1 MKKNK
6 KIIALLCGLF
16 QFALAYFVSDSLNSN
31 PGYEDVI
38 RGRAAQDTFIYHYL
52 LPQVVAS
59 LDTIMINCFYRVAAN
74 DTLLLA
80 SNANILYK
88 STNHGESWIEI
99 HCFVGEWIQ
108 SIYFKDRNT
117 VFIGTSILNQPGKL
131 YRTSDLINFAPVLTT
146 TYNNEFFSNLG
157 ISWSGS
163 IIYAGEYKEF
173 SDTTQY
179 VDIYVWKSNDNGST
193 WNRLLNL
200 TDVIG
205 HKVRHVHLAAVDP
218 FTNDVYVTTGDN
230 PNNGTIIF
238 SQDGGSTWKK
248 LVASP
253 WRIYHPWFEPYAEFD
268 APVSVL
274 FSQDY
279 IYFGSDTPNHGI
291 IWRYRRT
298 QDEFGDLQPMLYI
311 PNSIIKLTGFFG
323 MTLKDSV
330 VYFISSG
337 WDSAPSSVWVSDTRF
352 KRSIKLFD
360 LPASWYTNLAHDE
373 QYVYVV
379 GWFGPMIRF
388 RLLDPITGQNLLCP
402 PLQRIPGDTLTLQ
415 GIALDKEAIWY
426 SLIQNPLMT
435 GANLIISPIRV
446 TNLVSNPSLEDG
458 TNHWYLSQCNITTED
473 AYDGIYCAKLVSP
486 PFCYII
492 TDTISIA
499 SSDYYRLSFYYKFRS
514 PTITHIV
521 PGTVAFWFDSSM
533 NFIVDEY
540 IKFEPGFDPWFTKD
554 WKRAISKTIV
564 PPLNAT
570 FVEFHFDLSDYPQTL
585 FLDAVQFQRNPG
597 WATSFLNH
605 NIPTK
610 PSDITIIAKGN
621 GYQDSLHI
629 SGTLE
634 TSCTLN
640 LAHPLNGILTIK
652 NQIGGSGII
661 QYCLRSNVVGIE
673 ENDFSFLKKSI
684 GIKQFPN
691 PFTQQV
697 EISFQIPIS
706 CHVSLRIYDATGRL
720 IKTLVDKLLIEEEH
734 KTCWQSDVASG
745 IYFIRLQ
752 AGTFTTTRR
761 IIFLR

>member
-1 MKKNK
+1 MKKNI
-6 KIIALLCGLF
+6 KIIPLLGIIF
-16 QFALAYFVSDSLNSN
+16 QLTFAYFVPNNINSE
-31 PGYEDVI
+31 PRYEDIV

-52 LPQVVAS
+52 LPQVVAD
-59 LDTIMINCFYRVAAN
+59 LDTIMINCFNRVAAN
-74 DTLLLA
+74 ETLVLA

-88 STNHGESWIEI
+88 STNHGESWTEI
-99 HCFVGEWIQ
+99 HFFVGEWIK
-108 SIYFKDRNT
+108 SIYLKDST
-117 VFIGTSILNQPGKL
+117 IFIGTLILNQPGRL
-131 YRTSDLINFAPVLTT
+131 YRTSDLINFEPVLAT
-146 TYNNEFFSNLG
+146 TYNNEFFSEFG

-163 IIYAGEYKEF
+163 IMYAGEYKEF

-179 VDIYVWKSNDNGST
+179 VDVYVWKSTDNGFT
-193 WNRLLNL
+193 WNRVLNL
-200 TDVIG
+200 TNVIG

-218 FTNDVYVTTGDN
+218 FTNDVYVSTGDN
-230 PNNGTIIF
+230 PDNGTIIF
-238 SQDGGSTWKK
+238 SQDGGATWKK
-248 LVASP
+248 LVAPP

-298 QDEFGDLQPMLYI
+298 QDEFADLQPMLYI
-311 PNSIIKLTGFFG
+311 PNSIIKLTGFYG
-323 MTLKDSV
+323 LTIKDSV

-337 WDSAPSSVWVSDTRF
+337 WDSTISSVWVSDTRL

-373 QYVYVV
+373 QYVYVA

-388 RLLDPITGQNLLCP
+388 RLLDPITVQNLLCP
-402 PLQRIPGDTLTLQ
+402 PAQRIPNDTLELQ

-426 SLIQNPLMT
+426 SLLQNPLMT
-435 GANLIISPIRV
+435 GANLIISPIQV

-458 TNHWYLSQCNITTED
+458 SNQWYLSQCHITTED
-473 AYDGIYCAKLVSP
+473 AYDGIYSAKLVSP
-486 PFCYII
+486 PFSYIV
-492 TDTISIA
+492 TDTISIV
-499 SSDYYRLSFYYKFRS
+499 SSDCYRLSFYYKFRS

-570 FVEFHFDLSDYPQTL
+570 FVELHFDLSDYPQTL
-585 FLDAVQFQRNPG
+585 FLDAFQFQRDPG
-597 WATSFLNH
+597 WASIFLNH

-610 PSDITIIAKGN
+610 PSDINIIAETN
-621 GYQDSLHI
+621 CYQDSFHI

-634 TSCTLN
+634 TSCTLD
-640 LAHPLNGILTIK
+640 LAHPLHGILKIK
-652 NQIGGSGII
+652 TKIGGCGVI
-661 QYCLRSNVVGIE
+661 QYCLQQIVGGIE
-673 ENDFSFLKKSI
+673 ENYFPTLNKSVKI
-684 GIKQFPN
+684 YKFPN
-691 PFTQQV
+691 PFAQHA
-697 EISFQIPIS
+697 EISFQIPAS
-706 CHVSLRIYDATGRL
+706 YYVSLRIYDATGGL
-720 IKTLVDKLLIEEEH
+720 IKTLVDKPLEAGKYKII
-734 KTCWQSDVASG
+734 WRPDVPSG

-752 AGTFTTTRR
+752 TGSFSTTRG
-761 IIFLR
+761 ITFLR